1 MTFKVDAVIIGSGVI
16 GLACAK
22 KLASAGLETI
32 VLESRPTFGQGT
44 SSRNSEVIHAG
55 LYYQEDSLKARLCVE
70 GRRALYLYCDQRRI
84 PYQKIGKWIVA
95 STQDQLEKLEE
106 IRLQAKTNGC
116 PEVHYLSSQE
126 IGSQESQLNCV
137 AALCSPETGIID
149 SHSLMMALLA
159 DVENAGGQ
167 IIFNAPVNNVNIVNS
182 QIQIAVG
189 GSEPITLRTNYLLN
203 SAGLQAVPLL
213 SEFEGF
219 PKKCIPEY
227 FYIKGNYFSLHGRSP
242 FSRLIYPIPEVAGL
256 GVHFTLDMAGG
267 GKFGPDVE
275 WIEEESYVVDPARNI
290 IFYQAIKP
298 YWPAITLERLK
309 PAYAG
314 IRPKLGSK
322 ENMYQDFL
330 IQTENDH
337 QIPGLV
343 NLLGIESPG
352 LTSCLSI
359 ADYVVG
365 KLGI

>member
-1 MTFKVDAVIIGSGVI
+1 MTFKVDAVIIGSGVV
-16 GLACAK
+16 GLACAR
-22 KLASAGLETI
+22 KLASAGLETMI
-32 VLESRPTFGQGT
+32 LESRPTFGQGT

-55 LYYQEDSLKARLCVE
+55 LYYLQNSLKAHLCVE

-95 STQDQLEKLEE
+95 STPDQLERLEE

-126 IGSQESQLNCV
+126 ISSQEPQLNCL

-167 IIFNAPVNNVNIVNS
+167 IIFNAPVSHVNFVNS
-182 QIQIAVG
+182 QIQVAVG
-189 GSEPITLRTNYLLN
+189 GSEPTTLTTNYLIN

-227 FYIKGNYFSLHGRSP
+227 CYVKGNYFSLHGRSP
-242 FSRLIYPIPEVAGL
+242 FSRLIYPTPEVAGL

-275 WIEEESYVVDPARNI
+275 WIEDENYIVNPARSTL
-290 IFYQAIKP
+290 FYNAIKS
-298 YWPAITLERLK
+298 YWPDVALDRLQ
-309 PAYAG
+309 PAYSG
-314 IRPKLGSK
+314 IRPKLGLKGNLYS
-322 ENMYQDFL
+322 DFL
-330 IQTENDH
+330 IQTEQDH
-337 QIPGLV
+337 EISGLI
-343 NLLGIESPG
+343 NLLGIDSPG
-352 LTSCLSI
+352 LTSCLAI
-359 ADYVVG
+359 ADYVVER
-365 KLGI
+365 LGI